1 MYQEISKNIRVA
13 FYIRVSTEE
22 HRKDG
27 FWPDMQM
34 QWLQEM
40 ITYRGKVNWW
50 THDKKHEYLDLGCT
64 GADLNRPEFKRMMI
78 DAREGKF
85 DMIAVWKIDRL
96 SRNLSHL
103 LSTFETLQSHKV
115 GFFSL
120 KENIDFTWPIGKLT
134 FQIFGALAEFER
146 ETIKTRTKEG
156 KMTSARLGNYVLNK
170 TPYGYKKEDLEK
182 KRNRSLEVIDSEAV
196 WVKRIFE
203 EFIAGKSLEQIAKI
217 LNESKVQK
225 SDGNLKKDKLTKW
238 YGSTIKAILVNPVYT
253 WRAVYNAKD
262 DNGNV
267 EAIGIPTPRIVS
279 DITYELTQNRLES
292 LDTDAKRWWGGNEY
306 LLSRKIVD
314 METGRKF
321 VWVIR
326 PKDKRVSYRRKHF
339 VLDGK
344 TYKNMEIP
352 WEPVEKLVWETIYK
366 MINRPKELF
375 AIFQKQ
381 SIESKEYDSLMKERE
396 MNQREIDRLERK
408 ENEIEMDYYD
418 GKISEEKK
426 DTLIKLTI
434 EQRTAKEERNM
445 DLDKKLDAIIK
456 AEETKLALEKFQADF
471 ETNLE
476 NLTFE
481 QKKMLVDLLVEAIEV
496 TTVSSQL
503 NLNIKLRFDQS
514 KVVGKEA
521 VGEPKKSS
529 TEPQSDDW
537 RANSNDYGAPTTE
550 QSWKIVSY
558 LLENSD
564 EIYENLTSLE
574 KALSR

>member
-1 MYQEISKNIRVA
+1 MYQEISKNTRVA

-22 HRKDG
+22 QRKDG
-27 FWPDMQM
+27 FWPEMQM

-40 ITYRGKVNWW
+40 ITYRGKINGW
-50 THDKKHEYLDLGCT
+50 THDKTHEYLDLGCT

-78 DAREGKF
+78 DAKEGKF

-103 LSTFETLQSHKV
+103 LSTFEILQTNKV

-146 ETIKTRTKEG
+146 ETIKTRTKEW

-182 KRNRSLEVIDSEAV
+182 KRNRSLEVIDNEAI

-203 EFIAGKSLEQIAKI
+203 EFIWGKTREQIAKM

-225 SDGNLKKDKLTKW
+225 NDGNLKKDKLSKW
-238 YGSTIKAILVNPVYT
+238 YGSTVKAIIKNPVYT
-253 WRAVYNAKD
+253 WRAIYNAKD
-262 DNGNV
+262 DNGNI
-267 EAIGIPTPRIVS
+267 EAIEIPTPRIIS
-279 DITYELTQNRLES
+279 DITFELAQNRLES
-292 LDTDAKRWWGGNEY
+292 LDFDVKRWWGNNEY

-314 METGRKF
+314 METWRKF
-321 VWVIR
+321 VGIIR

-339 VLDGK
+339 ILEKK

-352 WEPVEKLVWETIYK
+352 WEPIEKLVWDTIYK
-366 MINRPKELF
+366 MINRPKDLF
-375 AIFQKQ
+375 EIFQKQ
-381 SIESKEYDSLMKERE
+381 SIESKEYEVFMKERDL
-396 MNQREIDRLERK
+396 NQREIERLERK

-418 GKISEEKK
+418 GKLAEEKK
-426 DTLIKLTI
+426 DTLIKITV
-434 EQRTAKEERNM
+434 EQRTAKEERNIE
-445 DLDKKLDAIIK
+445 LDKKLDAIIK
-456 AEETKLALEKFQADF
+456 AEETKLALEKFQKDF
-471 ETNLE
+471 ETNLD

-481 QKKMLVDLLVEAIEV
+481 QKRLLVELLVERIEV

-503 NLNIKLRFDQS
+503 NLNIKLRFAQS
-514 KVVGKEA
+514 KILGNDVG
-521 VGEPKKSS
+521 VEPKKSS
-529 TEPQSDDW
+529 PKPQSDDEELDID
-537 RANSNDYGAPTTE
+537 RYGATDWART
-550 QSWKIVSY
+550 SD
-558 LLENSD
+558 LLLRRE
-564 EIYENLTSLE
+564 
-574 KALSR
+574 AF

>member
-1 MYQEISKNIRVA
+1 MYQELSKNIRVA

-22 HRKDG
+22 QRKDG

-34 QWLQEM
+34 QWLEEM
-40 ITYRGKVNWW
+40 ITYRGKINWW

-64 GADLNRPEFKRMMI
+64 GADLNRPEFKRMMQ
-78 DAREGKF
+78 DAKDGKF

-103 LSTFETLQSHKV
+103 LSTFETLQSYKV

-156 KMTSARLGNYVLNK
+156 KMTSARFGNYVLNK
-170 TPYGYKKEDLEK
+170 TPYWYKKESLEK
-182 KRNRSLEVIDSEAV
+182 KRNRSLEVIEWEAL
-196 WVKRIFE
+196 WVKRIYE
-203 EFIAGKSLEQIAKI
+203 EFIWGKSLEQIAKL
-217 LNESKVQK
+217 LNVSKVQK
-225 SDGNLKKDKLTKW
+225 SDGNLKKDKYTKW
-238 YGSTIKAILVNPVYT
+238 YGSSIKSILVNPAYT

-262 DNGNV
+262 DNGN
-267 EAIGIPTPRIVS
+267 IDPIDIPTPRIIS
-279 DITYELTQNRLES
+279 DITFELTQKRLES
-292 LDTDAKRWWGGNEY
+292 LDSDAKRWWGGNEY

-339 VLDGK
+339 IQDGK

-352 WEPVEKLVWETIYK
+352 WEPVEKLVWDTIYK
-366 MINRPKELF
+366 MVNRPQELF
-375 AIFQKQ
+375 NIFQRQ
-381 SIESKEYDSLMKERE
+381 SIESKEYEALMKERE
-396 MNQREIDRLERK
+396 INEREIEKLEKK
-408 ENEIEMDYYD
+408 ENSIEMDYYD
-418 GKISEEKK
+418 GKLTEERREK
-426 DTLIKLTI
+426 LIEITQEERKI
-434 EQRTAKEERNM
+434 KEERNIE
-445 DLDKKLDAIIK
+445 LDKKLDAIIK
-456 AEETKLALEKFQADF
+456 AEETKLALEKFQSDF

-481 QKKMLVDLLVEAIEV
+481 QKKMLVDLLIDSIEV

-503 NLNIKLRFDQS
+503 NVNIKLRFDQS
-514 KVVGKEA
+514 KILGNDT

-537 RANSNDYGAPTTE
+537 RANFDNYGATDRT
-550 QSWKIVSY
+550 WTCD
-558 LLENSD
+558 LLLRRE
-564 EIYENLTSLE
+564 
-574 KALSR
+574 AF

>member
-1 MYQEISKNIRVA
+1 MIYTDSVLIILSIMYQEISKNIRVA

-22 HRKDG
+22 QRKDG

-40 ITYRGKVNWW
+40 ITYRGKINGW

-64 GADLNRPEFKRMMI
+64 GADLNRPEFKKMMI
-78 DAREGKF
+78 DAKEGKF

-103 LSTFETLQSHKV
+103 LSTFETLQNHKV

-196 WVKRIFE
+196 WVKQIYE
-203 EFIAGKSLEQIAKI
+203 EFIWGKSLEQIAKI

-262 DNGNV
+262 DNGNI
-267 EAIGIPTPRIVS
+267 EAIEIPTPKIIS
-279 DITYELTQNRLES
+279 EITYELAQNRIES
-292 LDTDAKRWWGGNEY
+292 LDSDAKRWGGGNEY

-339 VLDGK
+339 ILDGK

-366 MINRPKELF
+366 MVNRPKELF

-381 SIESKEYDSLMKERE
+381 SIESKEYESLMKERE
-396 MNQREIDRLERK
+396 INQREIERLERK

-418 GKISEEKK
+418 GKLSEEKK
-426 DTLIKLTI
+426 DALIKLTI
-434 EQRTAKEERNM
+434 EQRTSKEERNM

-481 QKKMLVDLLVEAIEV
+481 QKKLLVDLLVESIEV

-514 KVVGKEA
+514 KVLRKDA

-529 TEPQSDDW
+529 TEPQSGTEELNID
-537 RANSNDYGAPTTE
+537 NYGATSKARTCD
-550 QSWKIVSY
+550 
-558 LLENSD
+558 LLLRRE
-564 EIYENLTSLE
+564 
-574 KALSR
+574 AL

>member
-1 MYQEISKNIRVA
+1 MFKENLHPENTRVA

-22 HRKDG
+22 QRKDW

-50 THDKKHEYLDLGCT
+50 THNKIHEYLDLWCT
-64 GADLNRPEFKRMMI
+64 GADLNRAEFKRMMQ
-78 DAREGKF
+78 DAKDGKF

-120 KENIDFTWPIGKLT
+120 KENIDFTGPIGKLT

-182 KRNRSLEVIDSEAV
+182 KRNRSLEIIDTEAV
-196 WVKRIFE
+196 WIKRIYD
-203 EFIAGKSLEQIAKI
+203 EFIWGKSLEQIAKV
-217 LNESKVQK
+217 LNESRVQK
-225 SDGNLKKDKLTKW
+225 NDGNLKKDKLTKW
-238 YGSTIKAILVNPVYT
+238 YGSTVKAILVNPVYT
-253 WRAVYNAKD
+253 WRAIYNARD
-262 DNGNV
+262 DHGNI
-267 EAIGIPTPRIVS
+267 EAIEIPTPRIIS
-279 DITYELTQNRLES
+279 DITYELAQNRLES
-292 LDTDAKRWWGGNEY
+292 LDSDAKRWWGGNEY

-339 VLDGK
+339 ILEGK

-352 WEPVEKLVWETIYK
+352 WDPIERLVWDTIYK
-366 MINRPKELF
+366 MVNRPKELF
-375 AIFQKQ
+375 ALFQKQ
-381 SIESKEYDSLMKERE
+381 SIESKEYDTLMKERE
-396 MNQREIDRLERK
+396 INQREIERLERK
-408 ENEIEMDYYD
+408 ESEIEMDYYD
-418 GKISEEKK
+418 WKLSEEKK
-426 DTLIKLTI
+426 DNFIRITEDQKS
-434 EQRTAKEERNM
+434 AKEQRNM

-456 AEETKLALEKFQADF
+456 TEETKLALEKFQADF

-481 QKKMLVDLLVEAIEV
+481 QKKMLVDLLVESIEV

-514 KVVGKEA
+514 KVLGKEA

-529 TEPQSDDW
+529 TEPQNGTEELNID
-537 RANSNDYGAPTTE
+537 NYGATSRARTCD
-550 QSWKIVSY
+550 
-558 LLENSD
+558 LLLRRE
-564 EIYENLTSLE
+564 
-574 KALSR
+574 AL

>member
-1 MYQEISKNIRVA
+1 VTS
-13 FYIRVSTEE
+13 
-22 HRKDG
+22 
-27 FWPDMQM
+27 
-34 QWLQEM
+34 
-40 ITYRGKVNWW
+40 GKINGW

-64 GADLNRPEFKRMMI
+64 GADLNRPEFKRMMQ
-78 DAREGKF
+78 DAKEGKF

-134 FQIFGALAEFER
+134 FQIFWALAEFER

-182 KRNRSLEVIDSEAV
+182 KRNRSLEVIETEVV
-196 WVKRIFE
+196 WVKRIYE
-203 EFIAGKSLEQIAKI
+203 EFIWGKSLEQIAKI

-238 YGSTIKAILVNPVYT
+238 YGSTIKAILINPVYT

-262 DNGNV
+262 DNGNI
-267 EAIGIPTPRIVS
+267 EAIEIPTPRIIS
-279 DITYELTQNRLES
+279 DITYELAQNRLES
-292 LDTDAKRWWGGNEY
+292 LNSDAKRWGGGNEY

-314 METGRKF
+314 METWRKF

-339 VLDGK
+339 ILDGK

-352 WEPVEKLVWETIYK
+352 WEPIEKLVWETIYK
-366 MINRPKELF
+366 MVNRPKELF

-381 SIESKEYDSLMKERE
+381 SIESKEYESLMKERE
-396 MNQREIDRLERK
+396 INQREVEKLERK
-408 ENEIEMDYYD
+408 ENSIEMDYYD
-418 GKISEEKK
+418 GKLSEEKK
-426 DTLIKLTI
+426 NTLIRITQDERI
-434 EQRTAKEERNM
+434 AKEQRNM

-456 AEETKLALEKFQADF
+456 SEETRLALEKFQTDF

-481 QKKMLVDLLVEAIEV
+481 QKKMLVDLLLESIEV

-514 KVVGKEA
+514 KVVGKGA

-529 TEPQSDDW
+529 PKPQSGTEELNID
-537 RANSNDYGAPTTE
+537 DYGATDWART
-550 QSWKIVSY
+550 SD
-558 LLENSD
+558 LLLRRE
-564 EIYENLTSLE
+564 
-574 KALSR
+574 AF

>member
-22 HRKDG
+22 QRKDG

-40 ITYRGKVNWW
+40 IIYRGKVNGW

-64 GADLNRPEFKRMMI
+64 GADLNRPEFKRMMQ
-78 DAREGKF
+78 DAKDGKF

-103 LSTFETLQSHKV
+103 LSTFETLQNHKV

-182 KRNRSLEVIDSEAV
+182 KRNRSLEVIDTEAI
-196 WVKRIFE
+196 WVKRIYE
-203 EFIAGKSLEQIAKI
+203 EFVWGKSLEQIAKI

-225 SDGNLKKDKLTKW
+225 SDGNLNKDKLTKW
-238 YGSTIKAILVNPVYT
+238 YGSTVKAILVNPVYT

-262 DNGNV
+262 DNGNI
-267 EAIGIPTPRIVS
+267 ESIEIPTPRIVS
-279 DITYELTQNRLES
+279 DITYELAQNRLES
-292 LDTDAKRWWGGNEY
+292 LNSDAKRWGGGNEY

-339 VLDGK
+339 ISDGK

-366 MINRPKELF
+366 MVNRPKELF
-375 AIFQKQ
+375 EIFQRQ
-381 SIESKEYDSLMKERE
+381 SIESKEYEALMKERE
-396 MNQREIDRLERK
+396 INEREIEKLERK
-408 ENEIEMDYYD
+408 ENSIEMDYYD
-418 GKISEEKK
+418 GKLSEEKK
-426 DTLIKLTI
+426 DTLIRITQD
-434 EQRTAKEERNM
+434 ERTAKELRNI

-481 QKKMLVDLLVEAIEV
+481 QKKLLVDLLVESIEV

-503 NLNIKLRFDQS
+503 NLEVRLRFAQS
-514 KVVGKEA
+514 KVLGNEA

-529 TEPQSDDW
+529 TEPQSG
-537 RANSNDYGAPTTE
+537 AEELNSNVYGATDWART
-550 QSWKIVSY
+550 SD
-558 LLENSD
+558 LLLRRE
-564 EIYENLTSLE
+564 
-574 KALSR
+574 AF

>member
-22 HRKDG
+22 QRKDG

-34 QWLQEM
+34 QGLQEM
-40 ITYRGKVNWW
+40 ITYRGKINGW

-78 DAREGKF
+78 DAKEGKF

-120 KENIDFTWPIGKLT
+120 KENIDFTGPIGKLT

-182 KRNRSLEVIDSEAV
+182 KRNRSLEVIDNEAI

-262 DNGNV
+262 DNWNI
-267 EAIGIPTPRIVS
+267 EAIEIPTPRIIS
-279 DITYELTQNRLES
+279 DITYELAQNRIES
-292 LDTDAKRWWGGNEY
+292 LDSDAKRWWGGNEY

-339 VLDGK
+339 ILDGRI
-344 TYKNMEIP
+344 YKNMEIP
-352 WEPVEKLVWETIYK
+352 WEPVEKLVWETIHK

-381 SIESKEYDSLMKERE
+381 SIESKEYDSLMKERDI
-396 MNQREIDRLERK
+396 NQREIERLERK

-418 GKISEEKK
+418 GKLSEEKK
-426 DTLIKLTI
+426 DALIKLTI
-434 EQRTAKEERNM
+434 DQRTAKEERNM

-481 QKKMLVDLLVEAIEV
+481 QKKMLVDLLVESIEV

-514 KVVGKEA
+514 KVLGKEA

-529 TEPQSDDW
+529 PEPQSDDW
-537 RANSNDYGAPTTE
+537 RANIDDYGATDRT
-550 QSWKIVSY
+550 WTCD
-558 LLENSD
+558 LLLRRE
-564 EIYENLTSLE
+564 
-574 KALSR
+574 AF

>member
-22 HRKDG
+22 QRKDG

-34 QWLQEM
+34 QGLQEM
-40 ITYRGKVNWW
+40 ITYRWKINGW

-64 GADLNRPEFKRMMI
+64 GADLNRPEFKRMMT
-78 DAREGKF
+78 DVKEWKF

-182 KRNRSLEVIDSEAV
+182 KRNRSLEVIDNEAI

-238 YGSTIKAILVNPVYT
+238 YGSTVKAILVNPVYT

-262 DNGNV
+262 DNGNI
-267 EAIGIPTPRIVS
+267 ESIEIPTPRIIS
-279 DITYELTQNRLES
+279 DITYELAQNRLES
-292 LDTDAKRWWGGNEY
+292 LDSDAKRWWGGNEY

-366 MINRPKELF
+366 MVNRPKELF

-481 QKKMLVDLLVEAIEV
+481 QKKMLVDLLVESIEV

-514 KVVGKEA
+514 KVLGKEA

-529 TEPQSDDW
+529 PEPQSDDW
-537 RANSNDYGAPTTE
+537 RANIDNYGATSRARTCD
-550 QSWKIVSY
+550 
-558 LLENSD
+558 LLLRRE
-564 EIYENLTSLE
+564 
-574 KALSR
+574 AL